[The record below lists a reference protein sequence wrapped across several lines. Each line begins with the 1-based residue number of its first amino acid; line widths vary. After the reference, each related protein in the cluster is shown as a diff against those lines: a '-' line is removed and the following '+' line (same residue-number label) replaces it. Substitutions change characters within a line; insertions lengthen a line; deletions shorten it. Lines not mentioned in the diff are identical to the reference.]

1 MSATV
6 PSKSLRRNM
15 GQPISVDSPG
25 EALAAL
31 KKSQEEDE
39 ARWLASRLA
48 VNLFHVLPLKLKHAT
63 VRNQA

>member
-1 MSATV
+1 MSTTA
-6 PSKSLRRNM
+6 PLKGARRHR
-15 GQPISVDSPG
+15 GQPISIDLPG
-25 EALAAL
+25 EALVAL
-31 KKSQEEDE
+31 KNSQEEDE